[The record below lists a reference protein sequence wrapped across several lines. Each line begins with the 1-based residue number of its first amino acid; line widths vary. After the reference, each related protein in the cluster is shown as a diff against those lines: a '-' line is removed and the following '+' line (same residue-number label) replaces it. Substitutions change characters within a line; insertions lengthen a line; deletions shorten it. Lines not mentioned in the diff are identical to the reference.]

1 MVDRTAVQCL
11 KNPIVSLLSTLLIE
25 VFHKVLWFVP
35 WMVQLNYLRVLAT
48 KWSHFVALELKGLL

>member
-1 MVDRTAVQCL
+1 M
-11 KNPIVSLLSTLLIE
+11 SLLSALLIE

-48 KWSHFVALELKGLL
+48 KWIHFVALELKGLL